1 MLRDRRRARRLV
13 VTHTDICGGN
23 SVFRGTRVPVH
34 LIAELVGH
42 GSKAAE
48 LIESY
53 PRLTAEMIRLATL
66 CAAAYPLRR
75 RPRNRPWLDRKPL
88 HRAQRRLDAIAVS

>member
-1 MLRDRRRARRLV
+1 VLSDPAIM
-13 VTHTDICGGN
+13 GGN
-23 SVFRGTRVPVH
+23 PVFRGTRVPVH

-53 PRLTAEMIRLATL
+53 PRLTAEMIRLAPL
-66 CAAAYPLRR
+66 CAAAYPLRGPKHKLPSPDQQPVR
-75 RPRNRPWLDRKPL
+75 RTGRK
-88 HRAQRRLDAIAVS
+88 LDAIVVS